1 MGWLLQPFPRQAELA
16 ERFRQRVH
24 QGRLILVGTHDPLAG
39 LLARKAGF
47 DALYL
52 SGAAFSASMGLPDV
66 GVLTLEE
73 VVARARAL
81 VRATGLPVLVD
92 ADTGFGELFNVVRL
106 GRELVEAGVAAVQ
119 LEDQEMPKRCGHLS
133 GKRLVPPAVM
143 VQKVRALKQCFPSLV
158 LVARTDARESE
169 GVDGVIARA
178 RLYVEAGADIIFPE
192 ALQSWEEF
200 HQVRQA
206 LPVPLLANLTEFG
219 KTPPLSAD
227 DLFALGYEIV
237 LFPVSALRVAAKAME
252 EFYAHLRQRGSTGE
266 YLGRMQTRAELYELI
281 GYAAYEE
288 FDRLLARSSGKQ
300 LEGRSE

>member
-1 MGWLLQPFPRQAELA
+1 MGWLLQSFSTQAELA
-16 ERFRQRVH
+16 DRFRQCVQR
-24 QGRLILVGTHDPLAG
+24 GRLILVGAHDPLAG
-39 LLARKAGF
+39 LLARKVGF
-47 DALYL
+47 EALYL

-66 GVLTLEE
+66 GVLTFEE
-73 VVARARAL
+73 LVGRARAL

-92 ADTGFGELFNVVRL
+92 ADTGFGEVFNVVRL

-119 LEDQEMPKRCGHLS
+119 IEDQEMPKRCGHLS

-143 VQKVRALKQCFPSLV
+143 VQKIRALKQLFPTLL

-178 RLYVEAGADIIFPE
+178 RLYVGAGADVIFPE
-192 ALQSWEEF
+192 ALQSLEEF
-200 HQVRQA
+200 RRVREA
-206 LPVPLLANLTEFG
+206 LSVPLLANLTEFG
-219 KTPPLSAD
+219 KTPPLSAAE
-227 DLFALGYEIV
+227 LFEIGYEIA

-252 EFYAHLRQRGSTGE
+252 EFYAFLHQHGSARE

-288 FDRLLARSSGKQ
+288 FDRLLANSAV
-300 LEGRSE
+300 E